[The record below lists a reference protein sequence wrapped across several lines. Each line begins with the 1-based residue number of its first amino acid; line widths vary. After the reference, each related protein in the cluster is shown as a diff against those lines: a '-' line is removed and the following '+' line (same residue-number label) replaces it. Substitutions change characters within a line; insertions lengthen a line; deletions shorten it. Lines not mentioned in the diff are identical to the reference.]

1 MYCHYF
7 VYTQRPEDRIL
18 QVLVRK
24 TDTIKRE
31 LGSLSQVIDAQLT
44 KTLSQGIRRT
54 QIDRLV
60 GEIAA
65 ADLDAASRRTSTMS
79 WKQPRAANALREQ
92 IERPH
97 HFLMPRRRVSAW
109 TRPIS
114 GRRFPVP

>member
-1 MYCHYF
+1 MPWNPNRLEQRNGRIDRKLQSKPEVYCHYF

-31 LGSLSQVIDAQLT
+31 LGSLSQVIDAQLA

-65 ADLDAASRRTSTMS
+65 ADLDAASRRTV
-79 WKQPRAANALREQ
+79 
-92 IERPH
+92 
-97 HFLMPRRRVSAW
+97 RR
-109 TRPIS
+109 S
-114 GRRFPVP
+114 GRLADEGPTSRARRA

>member
-65 ADLDAASRRTSTMS
+65 ADLDAASRRTVDDELEAA
-79 WKQPRAANALREQ
+79 RAANRSARAD
-92 IERPH
+92 RAPPH
-97 HFLMPRRRVSAW
+97 AS
-109 TRPIS
+109 
-114 GRRFPVP
+114 